1 MLHPLNLTL
10 WMATHQRHQEKPDQ
24 LANNWDQLRAVWSY
38 DSYSTRLVVG
48 VVTGDIQFF
57 CQFLCEKLQDGLHD
71 DGWLHAGVV
80 TLKSQ
85 PNSREKIRFRIDLIQ
100 RELHRQCE
108 GQTIRANAAKTE
120 G

>member
-10 WMATHQRHQEKPDQ
+10 WMGTHQRHQEKPDQ
-24 LANNWDQLRAVWSY
+24 LANNWDQLGAVWSY

-71 DGWLHAGVV
+71 NGWLHAGVV

-85 PNSREKIRFRIDLIQ
+85 PNSREKILFRIDLIQ

-108 GQTIRANAAKTE
+108 GQTICSNAAKTE

>member
-10 WMATHQRHQEKPDQ
+10 WMGTHQRHQEKPDQ

-71 DGWLHAGVV
+71 NGWLHAGVV

-85 PNSREKIRFRIDLIQ
+85 PNSREKILFRIDLIQ

-108 GQTIRANAAKTE
+108 GQTICSNAAKTE